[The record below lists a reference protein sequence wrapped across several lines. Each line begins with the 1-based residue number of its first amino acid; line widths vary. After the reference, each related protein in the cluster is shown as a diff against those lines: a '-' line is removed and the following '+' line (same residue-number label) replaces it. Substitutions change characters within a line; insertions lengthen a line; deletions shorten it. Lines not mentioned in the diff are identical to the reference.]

1 MKNIVE
7 EKDLLL
13 SEKKNKKKTD
23 LIGEIAGNKSIKVGV
38 YMKRV
43 GLLIGSIVILIVL
56 GMIFYSK
63 MTDTKVLHISR
74 EDVTRIYIVDG
85 NTGNITDVEEN
96 YFGEMYEAIDSLK
109 LSNKMKVDSTGWNK
123 KIVICGDNN
132 AEELVINTP
141 TKIILS
147 GYFYD
152 IDSEQGEKIMN
163 IINKFSK

>member
-1 MKNIVE
+1 M
-7 EKDLLL
+7 LL

-56 GMIFYSK
+56 EMIFYSK

-132 AEELVINTP
+132 TEELVINTP
-141 TKIILS
+141 TKTILS

>member
-7 EKDLLL
+7 ERDLLL
-13 SEKKNKKKTD
+13 SKKKNKKKTD
-23 LIGEIAGNKSIKVGV
+23 LIGEIAGKKSIKVGA

-96 YFGEMYEAIDSLK
+96 YFDEMYEALDSLK
-109 LSNKMKVDSTGWNK
+109 LNNKMKVDSIGWNK
-123 KIVICGDNN
+123 K
-132 AEELVINTP
+132 
-141 TKIILS
+141 
-147 GYFYD
+147 
-152 IDSEQGEKIMN
+152 
-163 IINKFSK
+163 

>member
-23 LIGEIAGNKSIKVGV
+23 LIGEIAGNKSIKVGA

-96 YFGEMYEAIDSLK
+96 Y
-109 LSNKMKVDSTGWNK
+109 WNK

>member
-1 MKNIVE
+1 M
-7 EKDLLL
+7 LL

-85 NTGNITDVEEN
+85 NTGDITDVEEN
-96 YFGEMYEAIDSLK
+96 YFGEMYEALDSLK
-109 LSNKMKVDSTGWNK
+109 LNNKMKVDSTGWNK
-123 KIVICGDNN
+123 K
-132 AEELVINTP
+132 
-141 TKIILS
+141 
-147 GYFYD
+147 
-152 IDSEQGEKIMN
+152 
-163 IINKFSK
+163 